1 MIWVTQIV
9 SKYPKKIML
18 KVENL
23 NEHIFEI
30 ILWEC
35 SKHILRFNWLMWIIS
50 DDYKETHCI
59 WIIQGL
65 DIL

>member
-1 MIWVTQIV
+1 
-9 SKYPKKIML
+9 ML